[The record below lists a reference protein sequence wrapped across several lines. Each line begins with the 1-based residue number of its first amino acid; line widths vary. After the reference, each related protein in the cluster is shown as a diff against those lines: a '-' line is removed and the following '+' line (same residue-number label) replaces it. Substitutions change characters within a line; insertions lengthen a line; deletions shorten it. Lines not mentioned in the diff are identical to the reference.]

1 MKRYLACGALMVMT
15 LSATSPS
22 WAFTT
27 DNEARQ
33 AINDL
38 RQQVRVLTDTTQ
50 RVNIQMS
57 ERIDMLEL
65 EITRLRAMV
74 EELGARP
81 SGAGQAPRGSSSDR
95 ANSSAEQ
102 AAFDGAVDLY
112 RQGKVK
118 ESVESFKAFMTLYPQ
133 SPLAPTAMFY
143 LGSGQYASKN
153 FRDAITVLRE
163 MVSKYP
169 EHARA
174 PDALLVVAGAQFELN
189 DRAGA
194 KASLQQIVKNYGSSA
209 AAQTAQQRLKML

>member
-1 MKRYLACGALMVMT
+1 MKRYLACGTFIVMA
-15 LSATSPS
+15 LSAAPQA
-22 WAFTT
+22 WAFTA

-74 EELGARP
+74 EELGGRP
-81 SGAGQAPRGSSSDR
+81 PGAGQAQNGSSSER
-95 ANSSAEQ
+95 ASSAAEQ
-102 AAFDGAVDLY
+102 DAFDGAVEFY

-118 ESVESFKAFMTLYPQ
+118 ESAESLKAFMTLYPN

-143 LGSGQYASKN
+143 LGSSQYASKN
-153 FRDAITVLRE
+153 YRDSIAVLRD
-163 MVSKYP
+163 MVSRFP

-174 PDALLVVAGAQFELN
+174 PDALLVIAGAQFELN

-194 KASLQQIVKNYGSSA
+194 KATLQQIVKNYGSSA
-209 AAQTAQQRLKML
+209 AAKTAQQRLKML

>member
-15 LSATSPS
+15 LSAASPS

-81 SGAGQAPRGSSSDR
+81 NGAGQASRGSSPDR
-95 ANSSAEQ
+95 ASNAAEQ
-102 AAFDGAVDLY
+102 AAFDGAIDLY

-118 ESVESFKAFMTLYPQ
+118 DSVESFKAFMTLYPQ

-153 FRDAITVLRE
+153 FREAITVLRE
-163 MVSKYP
+163 MVAKYP